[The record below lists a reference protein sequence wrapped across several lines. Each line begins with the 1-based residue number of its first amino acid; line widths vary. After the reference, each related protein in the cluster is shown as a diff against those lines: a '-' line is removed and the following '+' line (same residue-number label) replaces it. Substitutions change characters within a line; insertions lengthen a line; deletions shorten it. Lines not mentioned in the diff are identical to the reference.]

1 MTNSNKMATMPISS
15 LFFKMSVPAVFSMVI
30 QALYNIVDTI
40 YVAQISEDALFTMGL
55 VFPLQMIAL
64 SIALGGSVGVSTLI
78 SRKLGEKNKTQAD
91 KIAATGIIITL
102 FHMIIVFIIG
112 IYFSRSFLRLFT
124 DNPIIIE
131 GGYDYLSVVLGASF
145 GLFGSVFFEKIQ
157 QSQGN
162 TVVPMIAMLIG
173 AITNIILDPVFIF
186 GYFGVPAMGIKGA
199 AIATVIGQIFGFL
212 YILQFSLFKKHE
224 IDISFKGFKL
234 EISNIKEIYKIGL
247 PVTVMNMIG
256 SIATTILNSILVPI
270 STLGVT
276 ALGIY
281 FKLQSFIFMPVF
293 GFNQGA
299 LPILS
304 YNFGA
309 KNEKRFKDTIKVYI
323 LSSLVIMS
331 LGTLAM
337 WGFTN
342 QLLFLFKASD
352 ELISVGQYTLRF
364 ISISFPFAA
373 LTIASITILQSLGK
387 AFSSLMISILRQLV
401 FLVPFSLL
409 LSKWLGA
416 NGVWLSFPIAE
427 VLVLIIYLPK
437 VVKMINQG
445 FKDSNPIKQD
455 IDIVF

>member
-1 MTNSNKMATMPISS
+1 
-15 LFFKMSVPAVFSMVI
+15 
-30 QALYNIVDTI
+30 
-40 YVAQISEDALFTMGL
+40 
-55 VFPLQMIAL
+55 
-64 SIALGGSVGVSTLI
+64 
-78 SRKLGEKNKTQAD
+78 
-91 KIAATGIIITL
+91 
-102 FHMIIVFIIG
+102 
-112 IYFSRSFLRLFT
+112 
-124 DNPIIIE
+124 
-131 GGYDYLSVVLGASF
+131 
-145 GLFGSVFFEKIQ
+145 
-157 QSQGN
+157 
-162 TVVPMIAMLIG
+162 
-173 AITNIILDPVFIF
+173 
-186 GYFGVPAMGIKGA
+186 
-199 AIATVIGQIFGFL
+199 
-212 YILQFSLFKKHE
+212 
-224 IDISFKGFKL
+224 
-234 EISNIKEIYKIGL
+234 
-247 PVTVMNMIG
+247 MNMIG

-445 FKDSNPIKQD
+445 FKDSNPIKND